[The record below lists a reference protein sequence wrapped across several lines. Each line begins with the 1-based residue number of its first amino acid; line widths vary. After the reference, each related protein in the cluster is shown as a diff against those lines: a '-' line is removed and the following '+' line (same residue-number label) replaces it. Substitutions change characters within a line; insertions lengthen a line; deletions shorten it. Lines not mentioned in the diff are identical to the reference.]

1 MNYVSKLL
9 KICYLA
15 GYYGFASKLP
25 SSIYPGGRYYNFI
38 RLFLLRKI
46 IRIGSNVT
54 IQKGVY
60 VGDGNN
66 VEIGNNCQINEFVR
80 LDNVS
85 IGDNVMVARE
95 VIILGKMHSFDRVD
109 TCMVTQGYKLTLIS
123 VIENDVW
130 LGLRVIVMPGKRI
143 ASGCII
149 AAGAVV
155 TKDTRSFGIYAG
167 VPARIIKSRKA
178 SSEIV
183 AQILPVSKD

>member
-1 MNYVSKLL
+1 MSYVSKLL

-46 IRIGSNVT
+46 IKIGSNVT

-66 VEIGNNCQINEFVR
+66 VEVGNNCQINEFVR

-85 IGDNVMVARE
+85 IGDKVMLARE
-95 VIILGKMHSFDRVD
+95 TIILGKMHSFDQVD
-109 TCMVTQGYKLTLIS
+109 TCMITQGSKLTSRS
-123 VIENDVW
+123 VVENDVW

-149 AAGAVV
+149 AAGTVV
-155 TKDTRSFGIYAG
+155 TKDTKPFGLYAG
-167 VPARIIKSRKA
+167 VPARRIKCRKT
-178 SSEIV
+178 SSEIE
-183 AQILPVSKD
+183 A